1 MAVRLVPHRVAGLML
16 VGRDVEVVVEVV
28 VVAAVVEVVCMLVG
42 RDVMV
47 VAEADVEVAAG
58 VVVEADVGAGKSD
71 CL

>member
-1 MAVRLVPHRVAGLML
+1 MAVRLVPHRVAGLVL
-16 VGRDVEVVVEVV
+16 VGWDAEVAAEVV